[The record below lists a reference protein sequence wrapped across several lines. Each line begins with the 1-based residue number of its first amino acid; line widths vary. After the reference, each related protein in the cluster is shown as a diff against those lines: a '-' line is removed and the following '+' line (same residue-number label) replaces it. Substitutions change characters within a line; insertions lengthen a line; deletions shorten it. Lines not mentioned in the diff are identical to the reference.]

1 MKTILL
7 FFSHIV
13 VVSLL
18 SGCLSFTNGYCEGGD
33 VVQTNTPKSK
43 QVPLSYSVVF
53 TQCQGTDRPI
63 AGYSPEKFRKRIGEA
78 LMKTGLFSSVQYSP
92 EVRDDAYHVHFEF
105 QRAGTSTA
113 NAIFAGIVSGWTL
126 FLIPTGEDFT
136 LDGSAE
142 VYLRGKAIGGLAE
155 AERVRVIYW
164 LPFLPFFISGL
175 VSVDY
180 MDGKVVNSIVN
191 DVVKFHIQEFG
202 DIENSRGR

>member
-1 MKTILL
+1 MKTLLL

-13 VVSLL
+13 VASLL
-18 SGCLSFTNGYCEGGD
+18 SGCLSFTNGYCEGGE
-33 VVQTNTPKSK
+33 VMRTNIPKSK
-43 QVPLSYSVVF
+43 QVPLSYSVDL
-53 TQCQGTDRPI
+53 TQCQGTDRPMF
-63 AGYSPEKFRKRIGEA
+63 GYSLEKFRKRIGDS
-78 LMKTGLFSSVQYSP
+78 LMKTGLFSSVQYSS
-92 EVRDDAYHVHFEF
+92 EVKNDSYHIHFEF
-105 QRAGTSTA
+105 QRAGTPLQDA
-113 NAIFAGIVSGWTL
+113 AASGMISGATL
-126 FLIPTGEDFT
+126 LIIPGGQDLT

-202 DIENSRGR
+202 NTENSSGR